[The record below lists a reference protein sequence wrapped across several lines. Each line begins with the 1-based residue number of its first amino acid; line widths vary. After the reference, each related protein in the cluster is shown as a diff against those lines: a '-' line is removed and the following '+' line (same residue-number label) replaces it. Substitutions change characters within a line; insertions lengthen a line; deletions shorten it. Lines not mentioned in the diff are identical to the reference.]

1 MPVETSTLEPPI
13 QVALLAFSSF
23 EHFAEAAGEWDLEWR
38 QLDHGRLEATF
49 FQVASAGAAISRVAF
64 NRRFAQRGSSPSGM
78 LTFGLIG
85 RAVGEIGWCRQI
97 VSTEDLLLFSPGG
110 DNESVSKP
118 GFRGSQL
125 TYSEEHLERV
135 AADLELPL
143 NLGRYREGGIAFQ
156 IDPAAAEDLRRR
168 LRRFELAV
176 TKFSGDAGTRWIRHE
191 LEHEIPVRLLCL
203 LAAYPPETSLRIDG
217 FKARA
222 ARTARDYIDAHAPD
236 APAIED
242 VCRAA
247 GVSWRTL
254 DYAFREVFGVT
265 PKQFLQATRLDCVRK
280 ELCRNGPAVK
290 ITEVAAGWG
299 FWHMGKFA
307 ADYKRQFGELRRRRF
322 AAPAPPSSESV
333 FPRRVPALS

>member
-1 MPVETSTLEPPI
+1 MPVETSTYEPPI
-13 QVALLAFSSF
+13 QMARLAFSSF
-23 EHFAEAAGEWDLEWR
+23 EHLAEVAGGWDLDWR
-38 QLDHGRLEATF
+38 QLDRGRLEATF
-49 FQVASAGAAISRVAF
+49 LQVATAGAAISRVAF
-64 NRRFAQRGSSPSGM
+64 SRRFAQRGSSPSGM

-85 RAVGEIGWCRQI
+85 KAVGEIGWCRQM
-97 VSTEDLLLFSPGG
+97 VSTENLLLFSPGG

-125 TYSEEHLERV
+125 SYSEEHLERI

-168 LRRFELAV
+168 LRHLERAV
-176 TKFSGDAGTRWIRHE
+176 TKSAGDIDRRWIRRE

-203 LAAYPPETSLRIDG
+203 LGADSPEISLRVDG

-222 ARTARDYIDAHAPD
+222 ARTARDYIDAHAAD
-236 APAIED
+236 APAIQD

-265 PKQFLQATRLDCVRK
+265 PKQYLQATRLDCVRK
-280 ELCRNGPAVK
+280 ELCRNGPAAK
-290 ITEVAAGWG
+290 ITEAAAEWG
-299 FWHMGKFA
+299 FWHMGQFA
-307 ADYKRQFGELRRRRF
+307 ADYRRQFGVLPSETLRRTQ
-322 AAPAPPSSESV
+322 PAIH
-333 FPRRVPALS
+333 